1 MNKLKLHKLNDGQQT
16 NLKRAKIHNFR
27 YFRCSCL
34 WKYKCFADEFVLKPL
49 TGVFRINMK
58 IKLKDL
64 PGLSDG
70 QEGRYDIV
78 RFSFLIRFTD
88 MTEVHRE
95 IAVVTNLA

>member
-1 MNKLKLHKLNDGQQT
+1 M
-16 NLKRAKIHNFR
+16 FR
-27 YFRCSCL
+27 GWIRS
-34 WKYKCFADEFVLKPL
+34 ETL
-49 TGVFRINMK
+49 TGVFRIKMK
-58 IKLKDL
+58 TKLKDW